1 MWRAELLLKQD
12 EFESLVREI
21 IIDAVNDMLFES
33 ILPKGPMKKRLR
45 KINGTLKI
53 VRKRK
58 KPVPLSQRTI
68 SKAAAKRRG
77 RKSALKRKA
86 IQRKVTKK
94 AVKTTKKG
102 RARGL
107 YKGNL

>member
-1 MWRAELLLKQD
+1 MQLNVK
-12 EFESLVREI
+12 EFESLVKET
-21 IIDAVNDMLFES
+21 IIDIVNEMLFET
-33 ILPKGPMKKRLR
+33 ILPSGPMKKRLR

-53 VRKRK
+53 VKKRK
-58 KPVPLSQRTI
+58 KPVPISMRTI
-68 SKAAAKRRG
+68 TKAAAKRRG
-77 RKSALKRKA
+77 RKSAIKRKA

-107 YKGNL
+107 YNKGL